1 MEKDLE
7 LEKLFNEWKIE
18 EEENIRYIQYQKIKH
33 TEFIEKTQKLIFFIK
48 YAKHIKLL
56 FTLLYAIT
64 LKYLVF
70 NNKTHDPYILIIYHY
85 VIFTH
90 MVYSRFLSSNIK
102 IKIIT
107 NILKKYN

>member
-7 LEKLFNEWKIE
+7 LEKLFNEWKLE
-18 EEENIRYIQYQKIKH
+18 EEENIRYIQYQKRKN
-33 TEFIEKTQKLIFFIK
+33 TKFIEKTQKLIFFIK
-48 YAKHIKLL
+48 YAKYIKLL
-56 FTLLYAIT
+56 FTILYAIT

-70 NNKTHDPYILIIYHY
+70 NSKTHDPYILIIYHY

-90 MVYSRFLSSNIK
+90 MVYSRFLSSDIK
-102 IKIIT
+102 IKIIS